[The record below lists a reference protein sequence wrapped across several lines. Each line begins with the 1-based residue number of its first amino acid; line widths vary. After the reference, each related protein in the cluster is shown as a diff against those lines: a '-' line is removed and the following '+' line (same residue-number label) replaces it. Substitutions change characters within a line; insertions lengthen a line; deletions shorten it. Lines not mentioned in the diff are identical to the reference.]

1 MGIEEGGES
10 CTFLKSFGHIFSK
23 NSFGHYNAILR
34 LACMCIIYTSK
45 ADKGIDTR
53 AHPIPPPLP
62 LGLFPDVYTSIG
74 RFLIRAIQISD
85 RLEFS

>member
-1 MGIEEGGES
+1 M
-10 CTFLKSFGHIFSK
+10 FLKSFGHVFSK

-53 AHPIPPPLP
+53 AHPPPP
-62 LGLFPDVYTSIG
+62 LGLFPAVYTSIG

>member
-23 NSFGHYNAILR
+23 NSFGHYNAFLR

-53 AHPIPPPLP
+53 GTSHGHPPPP
-62 LGLFPDVYTSIG
+62 PPPPRIIPRCIHFYREVFDK
-74 RFLIRAIQISD
+74 SD
-85 RLEFS
+85 SD

>member
-1 MGIEEGGES
+1 
-10 CTFLKSFGHIFSK
+10 
-23 NSFGHYNAILR
+23 
-34 LACMCIIYTSK
+34 MCIIYTSK

-53 AHPIPPPLP
+53 AHGGRENKVMAAPPPP